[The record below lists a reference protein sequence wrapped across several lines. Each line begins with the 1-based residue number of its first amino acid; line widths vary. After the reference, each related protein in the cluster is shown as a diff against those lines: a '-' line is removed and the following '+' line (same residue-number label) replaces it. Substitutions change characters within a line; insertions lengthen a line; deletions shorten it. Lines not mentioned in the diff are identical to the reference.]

1 VKCPKCGFIS
11 YSGLTECK
19 KCGHS
24 FVPGAQKKSASRI
37 SSFYSESSPET
48 VVSVPSP
55 PPLVSDFENQA
66 GSILEPLAGPAE
78 ALPETAAK
86 SQPEPAEDPGPWQ
99 EEVSGRVEDFRR
111 RRARLRGGFDPNTS
125 LDLEFGVPERDVSNC
140 VGARVIEFAGRG
152 DTELPPLDAELPPTE
167 TAEVPLP
174 DLLDI
179 DEKASGPQMPE
190 RVPVAPGD
198 VELQTEEA
206 RPVEIVLGSLGAPE
220 ASPTALRPVLPLAPL
235 GRRFVAGV
243 ADLGVLLLGGAL
255 FGLIFWFAGG
265 RISFLPLDFAV
276 LAFVSIFFVT
286 AYFGA
291 FTALAG
297 ATPGLLLFG
306 LEVRNWEGQFPT
318 TRESLW
324 RAFGYL
330 VSAAALM
337 LGFVWALMD
346 SESLSWH
353 DHMSSTF
360 ITTRRVE

>member
-1 VKCPKCGFIS
+1 
-11 YSGLTECK
+11 
-19 KCGHS
+19 
-24 FVPGAQKKSASRI
+24 
-37 SSFYSESSPET
+37 
-48 VVSVPSP
+48 
-55 PPLVSDFENQA
+55 
-66 GSILEPLAGPAE
+66 LEPLASPDE
-78 ALPETAAK
+78 VRPETTANSK
-86 SQPEPAEDPGPWQ
+86 REPAEDPGQWQ

-111 RRARLRGGFDPNTS
+111 RRARIREGFDPQTS
-125 LDLEFGVPERDVSNC
+125 LDLEFAAPEHDDVSAS

-152 DTELPPLDAELPPTE
+152 DTKLPPLDAEI
-167 TAEVPLP
+167 PLP
-174 DLLDI
+174 DLI
-179 DEKASGPQMPE
+179 SVDEKASEAQVPDSA
-190 RVPVAPGD
+190 PVAPGD
-198 VELQTEEA
+198 VELQSEEA
-206 RPVEIVLGSLGAPE
+206 KPVEIVLGSLAASE
-220 ASPTALRPVLPLAPL
+220 ALPTVLRPVLPLAPL
-235 GRRFVAGV
+235 GRRFVAGL

-255 FGLIFWFAGG
+255 FGLIFWIAGG
-265 RISFLPLDFAV
+265 HISYSPLNFAI
-276 LAFVSIFFVT
+276 LAFASIFFVT

-306 LEVRNWEGQFPT
+306 LEVRNWEGQLPT